1 MLYLRTRI
9 KEMANNLQNV
19 LTYTPSGVVIPDTS
33 VIREAIINDLEE
45 TVFQQK
51 VDTSQETVLG
61 RLIEWFSVTFAQ
73 MAGIMAW
80 TTNQFNIKLSS
91 GLFLDAWA
99 SNFDMQRKMA
109 TSSRVLCNV
118 TGTVGTVIPSGSLV
132 SAPNSEYL
140 FSCDSPITIDANGDG
155 QGYFTATQTGNVP
168 CDANTITAIRTAVAG
183 WTTVNNGTAGIRGT
197 DIESDY
203 GLRSR
208 ILSANFSG
216 EGYVGTVTKRLRE
229 IEDVGN
235 VLVLSNPDTSNL
247 TKNGV
252 TMPGHSIYVC
262 IQCPDTDEMKSK
274 IADIIYKT
282 KPIGAAYTYASD
294 AGGGINHGIRS
305 YFRKVTITDQYSGQ
319 DIDVWFAIPA
329 LNSLDVAISVTNV
342 SYTGSDLEQEIND
355 TIAAFLATKS
365 IGSTV
370 TSTEVAVAV
379 QSSIGGI
386 MVTACTIGSNSP
398 SMSCTNYQVFVKG
411 AVTATIS

>member
-1 MLYLRTRI
+1 
-9 KEMANNLQNV
+9 MANNLQNA
-19 LTYTPSGVVIPDTS
+19 LTITSAGVVMPDTS
-33 VIREAIINDLEE
+33 VIREAIINDLEK

-51 VDTSQETVLG
+51 IDTSQETVLG
-61 RLIEWFSVTFAQ
+61 RLIEWMTVCFAQ
-73 MAGIMAW
+73 VCGLTAW
-80 TTNQFNIKLSS
+80 TTNQFNIKLAT
-91 GLFLDAWA
+91 GVFLDAWA

-109 TSSRVLCNV
+109 TSSRVLCTV

-132 SAPNSEYL
+132 SAPNSEYM

-168 CDANTITAIRTAVAG
+168 CDANTITAIRTAIAG

-208 ILSANFSG
+208 ILSANFTG

-235 VLVLSNPDTSNL
+235 VLVLSNPNTSDSPN
-247 TKNGV
+247 NGV

-262 IQCPDTDEMKSK
+262 VQCPDTDEMKTK

-282 KPIGAAYTYASD
+282 KPIGAAYTYASESS
-294 AGGGINHGIRS
+294 GGINYDIRS
-305 YFRKVTITDQYSGQ
+305 YFRKITVTDQYSGQ
-319 DIDVWFAIPA
+319 NIDVWFAIPA
-329 LNSLDVAISVTNV
+329 LNALNMAISVTNV
-342 SYTGSDLEQEIND
+342 AYTGSDLEQEIND
-355 TIAAFLATKS
+355 TISSFLTTKS

-386 MVTACTIGSNSP
+386 MVTSCSIGGIGSA
-398 SMSCTNYQVFVKG
+398 SCSNYQVFSKG
-411 AVTATIS
+411 TVTVAID

>member
-1 MLYLRTRI
+1 
-9 KEMANNLQNV
+9 MANNLQNV

-51 VDTSQETVLG
+51 VDASQETVLG

-109 TSSRVLCNV
+109 TSSRVLCSV
-118 TGTVGTVIPSGSLV
+118 TGTSGTVIPAGSLV
-132 SAPNSEYL
+132 SAPNSQYL
-140 FSCDSPITIDANGDG
+140 FSCDSAITIDANGDG
-155 QGYFTATQTGNVP
+155 QGYFTATETGNVP
-168 CDANTITAIRTAVAG
+168 CDANTITSIRSAVAG
-183 WTTVNNGTAGIRGT
+183 WTSVNNGTAGIAGT
-197 DIESDY
+197 EIESDY
-203 GLRSR
+203 HLRNR
-208 ILSANFSG
+208 ILSANFVG
-216 EGYVGTVTKRLRE
+216 EGYIGTVTKKLRE
-229 IEDVGN
+229 LEDVEN
-235 VLVLSNPDTSNL
+235 VIVLSNPDSSNS
-247 TKNGV
+247 TKNSV

-282 KPIGAAYTYASD
+282 KPIGAAYTYAAQSS
-294 AGGGINHGIRS
+294 GGINYGIRS
-305 YFRKVTITDQYSGQ
+305 YFRNVTITDRYSGQ

-379 QSSIGGI
+379 QSSIGGV

-398 SMSCTNYQVFVKG
+398 FVSCTNYQVFVKG
-411 AVTATIS
+411 TVTATIS